1 MRGSGLSLY
10 KQERDIEKALNLRNP
25 TVTGLLKRLDEKGFI
40 LSVPSTKDKRCKNIY
55 LTEKAYD
62 IRKRMETDRKKLD
75 KMLTIGMNKKETA
88 ALEKMLEKVLYNI
101 AEP

>member
-1 MRGSGLSLY
+1 MCI
-10 KQERDIEKALNLRNP
+10 RD
-25 TVTGLLKRLDEKGFI
+25 
-40 LSVPSTKDKRCKNIY
+40 SY

-88 ALEKMLEKVLYNI
+88 ALEKMLEKVLLSLI
-101 AEP
+101 HI

>member
-1 MRGSGLSLY
+1 MKRFFDFICSLLAIILLSPVLLLLSMVILIDSGRPIVFRQ
-10 KQERDIEKALNLRNP
+10 KRVGLNNQL
-25 TVTGLLKRLDEKGFI
+25 F
-40 LSVPSTKDKRCKNIY
+40 
-55 LTEKAYD
+55 D